1 LFDIEYPQ
9 GDKYMTQLRVPGPT
23 PCPPEVLEAL
33 AWQMVNH
40 RGPEFHQLISDV
52 TADLKTVF
60 QTKNDL
66 LLLTGSGT
74 GGLEAAVANMLS
86 PGDMIL
92 SVSIGVFGD
101 RFAGI
106 AKTFGADVIS
116 LKVEWGKA
124 ADPDEIKKEINDN
137 PSVKAVLVTHNETS
151 TGVTNDLQAISKVV
165 KDAGKLL
172 IVDAISSMGSI
183 NLPTD
188 AWRCDVVITASQ
200 KGWMVPP
207 GMAMVSVSPEAW
219 QAHAVAKMPRFYWDF
234 TRAKK
239 YLDEKKENPWTPS
252 ISVVYAFKVALKMML
267 QEGIENI
274 FARHIRI
281 GKMIR
286 EGIKKL
292 GLPLFADP
300 AHASN
305 TVTAVGIPPGL
316 DGNKL
321 RQILREEYKVAL
333 AGGQQT
339 LDGKIFRI
347 GHLGMVDEKDAQEI
361 LSAIEKVLP
370 LAGFKK

>member
-1 LFDIEYPQ
+1 
-9 GDKYMTQLRVPGPT
+9 MTQLRVPGPT
-23 PCPPEVLEAL
+23 PCPPEVLKAM

-40 RGPEFHQLISDV
+40 RGPEFHQMLTDV
-52 TADLKTVF
+52 TADLKKVF

-74 GGLEAAVANMLS
+74 GGLEAAVTNLLS
-86 PGDMIL
+86 PGDKIL

-101 RFAGI
+101 RFANI
-106 AKTFGADVIS
+106 AKTFGTDVIPM
-116 LKVEWGKA
+116 KVEWGKA
-124 ADPDEIKKEINDN
+124 ADPDVVKKAVQDN
-137 PSVKAVLVTHNETS
+137 PGIKAVLVTHNETS
-151 TGVTNDLQAISKVV
+151 TGVTNDLQAIAKVV
-165 KDAGKLL
+165 KDAAKLL

-183 NLPTD
+183 NLPVD
-188 AWRCDVVITASQ
+188 AWHCDVVVTASQ

-219 QAHAVAKMPRFYWDF
+219 QAHTTAKIPRFYWDF
-234 TRAKK
+234 TRAKTNF
-239 YLDEKKENPWTPS
+239 DEKKENPWTPAIS
-252 ISVVYAFKVALKMML
+252 IVYAFTVALKMML
-267 QEGIENI
+267 KEGIENI
-274 FARHIRI
+274 FARHARV
-281 GKMIR
+281 GQTLR
-286 EGIKKL
+286 DGIKEL

-316 DGNKL
+316 DGKKL
-321 RQILREEYKVAL
+321 RQILREEYKVVL

-347 GHLGMVDEKDAQEI
+347 GHLGMVNEKDVKEI
-361 LSAIEKVLP
+361 VSSIGKVLP

>member
-1 LFDIEYPQ
+1 
-9 GDKYMTQLRVPGPT
+9 MTQLRVPGPT
-23 PCPPEVLEAL
+23 PCPPEVLKAMD
-33 AWQMVNH
+33 WQMVNH
-40 RGPEFHQLISDV
+40 RGPEFHQMLTDV
-52 TADLKTVF
+52 TADLKKVF

-74 GGLEAAVANMLS
+74 GGLEAAVVNTLS
-86 PGDMIL
+86 PGDKVL

-101 RFAGI
+101 RFASI
-106 AKTFGADVIS
+106 AKEFGADVIS

-124 ADPDEIKKEINDN
+124 ADPDETKKAIKDN
-137 PSVKAVLVTHNETS
+137 PGIKAVLVTHNETS

-172 IVDAISSMGSI
+172 IVDAISSLGSI
-183 NLPTD
+183 NLPVD
-188 AWRCDVVITASQ
+188 EWHCDVVVTASQ

-219 QAHAVAKMPRFYWDF
+219 QAHATAKIPRFYWDF

-239 YLDEKKENPWTPS
+239 ILDEKKENPWTPAIS
-252 ISVVYAFKVALKMML
+252 IVYAFNVALKMML
-267 QEGIENI
+267 KEGIENI
-274 FARHIRI
+274 FARHAHI

-286 EGIKKL
+286 DGIKKL
-292 GLPLFADP
+292 GLPLFAEE

-305 TVTAVGIPPGL
+305 TVTAVGIPAGL
-316 DGNKL
+316 DGKKL
-321 RQILREEYKVAL
+321 RQILREEYKVVL

-347 GHLGMVDEKDAQEI
+347 GHLGMVDEKDVKEI
-361 LSAIEKVLP
+361 LTSIEKVLP
-370 LAGFKK
+370 LAGYKK